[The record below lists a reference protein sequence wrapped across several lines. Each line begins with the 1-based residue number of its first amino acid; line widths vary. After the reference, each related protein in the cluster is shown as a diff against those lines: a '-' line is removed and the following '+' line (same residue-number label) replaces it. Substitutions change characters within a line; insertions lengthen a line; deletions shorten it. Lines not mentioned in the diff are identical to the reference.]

1 MKIEIPGYKVLNLEY
16 LVLDYNGTI
25 AVDGLIPGNVRERL
39 NRLAERFRIYV
50 VTADTHG
57 NAKKECADILA
68 DIRTFPSKDAAHA
81 KKQIVEE
88 LGCEKCI
95 CVGNGRNDVLM
106 CQIAGLSI
114 GVMDAE
120 GMYGRLAVEADICV
134 RSIQEGLELLMHEKR
149 LIATLRG

>member
-57 NAKKECADILA
+57 NEIG
-68 DIRTFPSKDAAHA
+68 RAH
-81 KKQIVEE
+81 V
-88 LGCEKCI
+88 
-95 CVGNGRNDVLM
+95 
-106 CQIAGLSI
+106 
-114 GVMDAE
+114 
-120 GMYGRLAVEADICV
+120 
-134 RSIQEGLELLMHEKR
+134 
-149 LIATLRG
+149 